1 MNRPSP
7 APTASAEKAEGLIIG
22 KDMGT
27 PSDRRT
33 PEEASASATKARRVK
48 LIRPPSLSPVHC
60 FRSLASLTQYVD
72 LLLTLSLHRLK
83 VRYKQSLLGW
93 AWALLQPLALMAI
106 YTVIFSMVTKVPSE
120 GLPYPVFVYAALL
133 PWAYFSNALTASAS
147 SLVTHQQLI
156 TKVYFP
162 REILPLSYVAVG
174 VVDFLVASTV
184 LAGLMIYHHVAI
196 TANALYLV
204 PILLVETAFIIGL
217 SLLLAAIQ
225 VDFRDVGLAMP
236 LLLQLWMFA
245 SPVVYPLAQVPAR
258 LRGVYLLNP
267 MAGIVENFRRVLLQG
282 RPPDFESLNTAALIS
297 FLFLPLAYL
306 YFKAREATMADVI

>member
-1 MNRPSP
+1 MVW
-7 APTASAEKAEGLIIG
+7 
-22 KDMGT
+22 DVGT
-27 PSDRRT
+27 PINRRMPQT
-33 PEEASASATKARRVK
+33 ESAGATKARRVK
-48 LIRPPSLSPVHC
+48 LIRPPSLSLMHC
-60 FRSLASLTQYVD
+60 FRSLASLAQYVD
-72 LLLTLSLHRLK
+72 LLLTLSMHRLK

-93 AWALLQPLALMAI
+93 AWALLQPLALMAV

-120 GLPYPVFVYAALL
+120 GLPYSVFVYAALL
-133 PWAYFSNALTASAS
+133 PWAYFSTALTASAA

-174 VVDFLVASTV
+174 VVDFLLASTV
-184 LAGLMIYHHVAI
+184 LAGLMIYHRVAI

-258 LRGVYLLNP
+258 LKGVYLLNP
-267 MAGIVENFRRVLLQG
+267 MVGIVENFRRVLLQG
-282 RPPDFESLNTAALIS
+282 KSPDLESLHTAALIS
-297 FLFLPLAYL
+297 FLLLPLAYL
-306 YFKAREATMADVI
+306 YFKAREATIADVI